1 VLSGSHL
8 PIKCYEKSR
17 FNGDFSALNLKCVS
31 PYGPTTLFS
40 NDMTAIDFVNTLRKP
55 WKWTPLFYASYLI
68 AILAATVGWVSLL
81 AWIAMEVFGG

>member
-1 VLSGSHL
+1 VLSGSH
-8 PIKCYEKSR
+8 PRIKCYEKAR
-17 FNGDFSALNLKCVS
+17 FNADFSALNLKCES
-31 PYGPTTLFS
+31 PYGSTTLFS

-81 AWIAMEVFGG
+81 AWIAMELFDR

>member
-1 VLSGSHL
+1 MRIVLWTNNTFL
-8 PIKCYEKSR
+8 
-17 FNGDFSALNLKCVS
+17 
-31 PYGPTTLFS
+31 
-40 NDMTAIDFVNTLRKP
+40 NDMMAIDFVNTLRKP